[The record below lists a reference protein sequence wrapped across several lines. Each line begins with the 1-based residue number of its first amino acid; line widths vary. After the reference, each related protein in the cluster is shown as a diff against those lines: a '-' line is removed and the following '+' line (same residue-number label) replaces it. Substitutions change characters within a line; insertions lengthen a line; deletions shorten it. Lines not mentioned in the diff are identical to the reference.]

1 LNENKAIAMF
11 ISSRPVSSESSSVT
25 DTPTSQLETKLGSKL
40 GLVLQAA
47 DEGAKDNL
55 NIWLSK
61 ASARFEQRLLT
72 WQSYIDSEGSVV
84 TVIDCELPGY
94 LESITPELAHLG
106 ISVKTVT
113 KFYHQ
118 AFNKEK
124 PTRYQVSSKKPCNQN
139 GHADQ
144 PTNLQ
149 KRENPTHLKPL
160 KVTEKEHS
168 GAQSFSQYLKSWS
181 GESLNHAPTNIRIN
195 VSFGS
200 GCRNFDQGGGSSNH
214 QSTRVETSQIVDG
227 VLATKSKK
235 KRNSSVL
242 YLKGVDLNLTTLPQ
256 LARLCQSF
264 GNIEMAMYNLSKQYA
279 LIKFSSEAEA
289 KYCLKELYGK
299 DIHGNRILVHY
310 SESDIISNKN
320 SSKDRQYY
328 IPPKDL
334 VMAQPFKKVGH
345 ICRMVLLTVCFKPNA
360 PEHSLELSGLQK
372 ALSGIVGPAAIRE
385 GPEHNVF
392 VLEFP
397 CVRKAFQFVMDHNHM
412 KLEEHNAFLMLTFAS
427 NSVWH

>member
-1 LNENKAIAMF
+1 MF
-11 ISSRPVSSESSSVT
+11 HPSKPVSLENSAVT
-25 DTPTSQLETKLGSKL
+25 NSHLSQHEAKHECKL
-40 GLVLQAA
+40 GLVLHAF

-61 ASARFEQRLLT
+61 ASARSEQRLLT

-84 TVIDCELPGY
+84 TVIDCEHPEY
-94 LESITPELAHLG
+94 LESIMPELTQLG
-106 ISVKTVT
+106 LTVKSVK
-113 KFYHQ
+113 KFNHL
-118 AFNKEK
+118 AFIKDK
-124 PTRYQVSSKKPCNQN
+124 PNISQVPSNTLSNQN
-139 GHADQ
+139 GLTDQ
-144 PTNLQ
+144 LHHLQ
-149 KRENPTHLKPL
+149 KSEAQTHLRIP
-160 KVTEKEHS
+160 KVSEKEHFS
-168 GAQSFSQYLKSWS
+168 AHSFSQYLKSWS
-181 GESLNHAPTNIRIN
+181 DDVLNHAPANIRIN
-195 VSFGS
+195 VSYDSRLSNPIHG
-200 GCRNFDQGGGSSNH
+200 RGSSDH
-214 QSTRVETSQIVDG
+214 QTTRVDTSQVVDG
-227 VLATKSKK
+227 MLAPKSKK

-279 LIKFSSEAEA
+279 LIKFSTEAEA

-328 IPPKDL
+328 IPRKDI

-345 ICRMVLLTVCFKPNA
+345 ICRMVLLTVCFKPLT

-372 ALSGIVGPAAIRE
+372 ALGGIVGPASIRE

-392 VLEFP
+392 ILEFP
-397 CVRKAFQFVMDHNHM
+397 CVRKAFQFVMDYNHF

>member
-1 LNENKAIAMF
+1 MF
-11 ISSRPVSSESSSVT
+11 LPSKPVSLENSAVT
-25 DTPTSQLETKLGSKL
+25 NSHLSQHEAMHEGKL
-40 GLVLQAA
+40 GLVLHAF

-61 ASARFEQRLLT
+61 ASAWSEQRLLT

-84 TVIDCELPGY
+84 TVIDCEHPGY
-94 LESITPELAHLG
+94 LESIMPELTQLG
-106 ISVKTVT
+106 ITVKTVT
-113 KFYHQ
+113 KFNHL
-118 AFNKEK
+118 AFSKDK
-124 PTRYQVSSKKPCNQN
+124 PNISQVPSITLSNQN
-139 GHADQ
+139 GLTDQ
-144 PTNLQ
+144 LQHLQ
-149 KRENPTHLKPL
+149 KSEAQTHLKNP
-160 KVTEKEHS
+160 KVREKEHCS
-168 GAQSFSQYLKSWS
+168 AYSFSQYLKSWS
-181 GESLNHAPTNIRIN
+181 DDVLNHAPANIRIN
-195 VSFGS
+195 VSNGS
-200 GCRNFDQGGGSSNH
+200 RMSIPDRGRGSSEH
-214 QSTRVETSQIVDG
+214 QTTRVESSQIVDG
-227 VLATKSKK
+227 NLAPKSKK

-279 LIKFSSEAEA
+279 LIKFSTEAEA

-320 SSKDRQYY
+320 STKDRQYY
-328 IPPKDL
+328 IPRKDI

-345 ICRMVLLTVCFKPNA
+345 ICRMVLLTVCFKPHT

-372 ALSGIVGPAAIRE
+372 ALGGIIGPAAIRE

-392 VLEFP
+392 IVEFP
-397 CVRKAFQFVMDHNHM
+397 CVRKAFQFVMDYNHC
-412 KLEEHNAFLMLTFAS
+412 KLEGHNAFLMLTFAS